1 MQFGSFSFSL
11 LFDRLCD
18 AQNAIRV
25 KYQIT
30 LLNKSEW
37 RPWAPNGREGEYA
50 LTSIWRVK
58 FHSILSSALLSK
70 LTRVI
75 YFTFVTTQK
84 HTQKKTSICC
94 TERGGG
100 RWFAIAKT
108 FSILAKSQ
116 KWRAKAA
123 AKVHPKSS
131 QMFDVRKWYTHK
143 CLYLFS
149 ICASMYTCVCVS
161 ICTWHTPM
169 ASNPSPT
176 PYTAAYLA
184 IVETLSSRRV
194 WYKTFRLLSYKYQKY
209 QVVVAYYPPPTTL
222 SSLPNTHSTQPLQ
235 VCQQLK
241 TLLRFCCN
249 SHS

>member
-30 LLNKSEW
+30 LLNKSKW
-37 RPWAPNGREGEYA
+37 RPWAPNGGAGEYA
-50 LTSIWRVK
+50 LKSIWRVK

-84 HTQKKTSICC
+84 HTRKKN
-94 TERGGG
+94 EYMLHREGWG
-100 RWFAIAKT
+100 RWIAIAKT

-116 KWRAKAA
+116 KWRAKAT
-123 AKVHPKSS
+123 AKVQPKSS

-149 ICASMYTCVCVS
+149 ICASMYTCVCVYLHM
-161 ICTWHTPM
+161 TY
-169 ASNPSPT
+169 
-176 PYTAAYLA
+176 PYG
-184 IVETLSSRRV
+184 
-194 WYKTFRLLSYKYQKY
+194 F
-209 QVVVAYYPPPTTL
+209 
-222 SSLPNTHSTQPLQ
+222 
-235 VCQQLK
+235 
-241 TLLRFCCN
+241 
-249 SHS
+249 

>member
-30 LLNKSEW
+30 LLNKSKW
-37 RPWAPNGREGEYA
+37 RPWAPTGAQGNMLWRQYDAWNFIAYFLAHYCQSWPA
-50 LTSIWRVK
+50 L
-58 FHSILSSALLSK
+58 FILLL
-70 LTRVI
+70 LQRRN
-75 YFTFVTTQK
+75 
-84 HTQKKTSICC
+84 TQKKWVYVA
-94 TERGGG
+94 ERGGG
-100 RWFAIAKT
+100 RWIAIAKT

-123 AKVHPKSS
+123 AKVQPKSS

>member
-1 MQFGSFSFSL
+1 ML
-11 LFDRLCD
+11 H
-18 AQNAIRV
+18 
-25 KYQIT
+25 
-30 LLNKSEW
+30 
-37 RPWAPNGREGEYA
+37 REG
-50 LTSIWRVK
+50 W
-58 FHSILSSALLSK
+58 
-70 LTRVI
+70 
-75 YFTFVTTQK
+75 
-84 HTQKKTSICC
+84 
-94 TERGGG
+94 GG
-100 RWFAIAKT
+100 WIAIAKT

-123 AKVHPKSS
+123 AKVQPKSS

-149 ICASMYTCVCVS
+149 ICASMYTWVCVS

-209 QVVVAYYPPPTTL
+209 QVVVAYYSPTHHTL
-222 SSLPNTHSTQPLQ
+222 FPTEHPLHPTSSSLPTAKNFAAFLLQ
-235 VCQQLK
+235 FAFVK
-241 TLLRFCCN
+241 FC
-249 SHS
+249 